1 MRETRAA
8 TIAILGRLRR
18 RAGGLAAAG
27 DARLTRVTYEP
38 AASDGLTSTSLP
50 LDATDPPPPRDRRD
64 LDADEPA
71 S

>member
-38 AASDGLTSTSLP
+38 AASDGLTSTSQ
-50 LDATDPPPPRDRRD
+50 PRDPADPSPTRDPRD
-64 LDADEPA
+64 LDAGEPA